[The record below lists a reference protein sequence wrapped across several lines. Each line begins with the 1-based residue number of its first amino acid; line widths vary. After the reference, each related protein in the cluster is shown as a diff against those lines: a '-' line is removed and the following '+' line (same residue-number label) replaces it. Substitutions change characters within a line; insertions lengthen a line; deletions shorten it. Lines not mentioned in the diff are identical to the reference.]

1 MLGMLDCMTIS
12 ELSRISG
19 LHWHTIKEMEK
30 EYLVNKYKHIP
41 IKGVNY
47 LAIDEFSVR
56 KGHQYMTVVMNL
68 ESGQV
73 LHVGLGRA
81 SDVLDVFWKKIRRWK
96 SRIKAVAMD
105 MWPAYIKSVKNHLPK
120 AKIVYDW
127 FHVVKMINHGIDQ
140 LRRQV
145 YKDELTQQ
153 QRKVLKGSRWILL
166 KRGYNL
172 NKNRK
177 EHQRLQ
183 EALAMN
189 KPLATAYYLKEDLT
203 QLWQYDKKESAMQFL
218 EDWCSQARSCGI
230 PILSKIAN
238 TIARAKTGLLAW
250 YDHPIST
257 GPLEGLNNK
266 IKVLKR
272 RAYGYRD
279 LEYFKLKIL
288 DIHQTRYPLLR

>member
-1 MLGMLDCMTIS
+1 MTIS
-12 ELSRISG
+12 DLSKICG
-19 LHWHTIKEMEK
+19 LHWHTIKQIEK
-30 EYLVNKYKHIP
+30 QYLGTKYKHIP
-41 IKGVNY
+41 MKDVRY

-56 KGHQYMTVVMNL
+56 KGHKYMTVVMNW

-73 LHVGLGRA
+73 LYVGLGRA
-81 SDVLDVFWKKIRRWK
+81 SEVLNDFWRKIKRWK
-96 SRIKAVAMD
+96 SKIKAVAMD
-105 MWPAYIKSVKNHLPK
+105 MWPAYIKSVRDHLPK
-120 AKIVYDW
+120 AQIVYDW

-140 LRRQV
+140 LRRQL

-172 NKNRK
+172 NTNRN
-177 EHQRLQ
+177 EQQRLQ
-183 EALAMN
+183 EALIMN

-203 QLWQYDKKESAMQFL
+203 QLWHCDNKKIAMKFL
-218 EDWCSQARSCGI
+218 EDWCQRARASGI
-230 PILSKIAN
+230 TILAKLAN
-238 TIARAKTGLLAW
+238 TIARARTGLLAW
-250 YDHPIST
+250 FDHPIST

-288 DIHQTRYPLLR
+288 DIHETRYPLLR